1 MHDDFK
7 QGFGMPSANISS
19 INELAA
25 ISSSLTNHVDE
36 VKRKQ
41 LVCVHWIK

>member
-1 MHDDFK
+1 M
-7 QGFGMPSANISS
+7 QGDYNYVPMPSANISS

-36 VKRKQ
+36 IKRK
-41 LVCVHWIK
+41 

>member
-1 MHDDFK
+1 MYDDFK
-7 QGFGMPSANISS
+7 QLGIPSANISS

-36 VKRKQ
+36 VKRK
-41 LVCVHWIK
+41 